1 MNEEDVAIIDGV
13 CRERAES
20 VCVYANPADLSGYDF
35 WGEFKYS
42 DAGRKKAVEDC
53 WYYQSGYWIIED
65 VIDTLANMNVG
76 SKSALTSPVKRLERV
91 SFTTA
96 KTETTYRGYRRS
108 TPAWGAT
115 QKTDSG
121 DRPSYV
127 FLIGQG
133 LTEPCTGRYS
143 NDDIDVI
150 HFNVV
155 VVVSTKAVLPFMQQ
169 LCSGKQ
175 HKFMGFSGNGREQN
189 FKHNQ
194 ITILESNIRSIDRED
209 ETHVLYRYG
218 DDAVVE
224 LDLICEYIF
233 NKKGYNEIKPVS
245 IKTAPKG
252 DAQTAGR

>member
-1 MNEEDVAIIDGV
+1 MSEEDAAIIDGV

-53 WYYQSGYWIIED
+53 WYYQSGYWVIED
-65 VIDTLANMNVG
+65 VIDTIVAMNIG

-91 SFTTA
+91 SFTTTR
-96 KTETTYRGYRRS
+96 TETTYRGYRRS
-108 TPAWGAT
+108 TPAWGSA

-150 HFNVV
+150 HFNMV
-155 VVVSTKAVLPFMQQ
+155 VVVSTKAVLPFMQK

-175 HKFMGFSGNGREQN
+175 HKFMGFSGNGREQI

-194 ITILESNIRSIDRED
+194 ITILESSIRSIDRED

-233 NKKGYNEIKPVS
+233 NKKGYDEIKPLSV
-245 IKTAPKG
+245 KTAPKG
-252 DAQTAGR
+252 DAQTTGR